1 MSILWTIII
10 GFVAGVI
17 ARFFHPG
24 NKYEP
29 KGFILTTLLGIVG
42 AFVATYG
49 IGVPEDARKEHFV
62 ALGFALL
69 LIGLLVA
76 VDIVLVART
85 VDQLAR
91 SEVYAGTY
99 PASSVR

>member
-1 MSILWTIII
+1 M
-10 GFVAGVI
+10 
-17 ARFFHPG
+17 
-24 NKYEP
+24 
-29 KGFILTTLLGIVG
+29 
-42 AFVATYG
+42 
-49 IGVPEDARKEHFV
+49 ARKEHFV
-62 ALGFALL
+62 ALDFALL

-76 VDIVLVART
+76 VDIVLAART

>member
-1 MSILWTIII
+1 VPLSQFRQEKL
-10 GFVAGVI
+10 FV
-17 ARFFHPG
+17 
-24 NKYEP
+24 
-29 KGFILTTLLGIVG
+29 
-42 AFVATYG
+42 YG
-49 IGVPEDARKEHFV
+49 RQMRSEGHNTGSEFRKMARKEHFV

-76 VDIVLVART
+76 VDIVLAART